1 MPEEFTR
8 PLVALVSNDAAADA
22 AAARGLGSAHAKKT
36 AVPGGLSEQ
45 TDSPVTYRARQI
57 I

>member
-1 MPEEFTR
+1 MR
-8 PLVALVSNDAAADA
+8 PLVALVSNDAADA
-22 AAARGLGSAHAKKT
+22 AAARGLGSGHAKKT